1 MRFEQFALAGVWFE
15 FARYDTHRN
24 ARRTIDTAWSIRN
37 ALAAP
42 EANFSERVIE
52 FGGMLTAK
60 FGKDFA
66 FLLAR
71 QIRAWRRACDKE
83 TRKAK
88 LRGHVTVQPLM
99 LDLANSKDEY
109 AADNAR

>member
-15 FARYDTHRN
+15 FARYNSHRN
-24 ARRTIDTAWSIRN
+24 ARRTIDTAWPIRN

-42 EANFSERVIE
+42 EANFSKRIIE
-52 FGGMLTAK
+52 FSSMLTAE

-71 QIRAWRRACDKE
+71 
-83 TRKAK
+83 
-88 LRGHVTVQPLM
+88 
-99 LDLANSKDEY
+99 
-109 AADNAR
+109 